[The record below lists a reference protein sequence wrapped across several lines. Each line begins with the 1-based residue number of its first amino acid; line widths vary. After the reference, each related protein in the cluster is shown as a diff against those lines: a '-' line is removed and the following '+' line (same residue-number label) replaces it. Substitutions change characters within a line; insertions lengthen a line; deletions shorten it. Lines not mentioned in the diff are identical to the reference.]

1 MRPAPTREVAP
12 EAAARSTPLVPLQG
26 ASAARVRR
34 LRSTPAGWVPV
45 YLGLGATT
53 ASDKRT
59 KWLVAEHA
67 SHWAWPTFEA
77 ANQHMHLHRKQ
88 GQTTLVLQVWAPARP
103 AEMEG
108 LVEVGPPRYDEPY
121 VRSLCWVLA
130 QDDVPDTWARPVGQG
145 SGPLEWRHR
154 APWEAEVLGLRSPP
168 KEHVFRP
175 ARGRYAPAMVP
186 PNSSTARAKVALG
199 DYYVEHGILPT
210 VQRLAELL
218 GMASTSSAHYVI
230 KRLREEGYLGSSE
243 HGKLTPGPTFLKAPG
258 FPELPAELVSQLP
271 AGPGLRVLR
280 VDDTWTL
287 DGSIWE
293 GDLLILAPENTAPG
307 EADLLVLKRGPA
319 RVLANEPRV
328 GWRVEGVVLGQYR
341 NHGR

>member
-1 MRPAPTREVAP
+1 M
-12 EAAARSTPLVPLQG
+12 AARSTPLVPLQG

-34 LRSTPAGWVPV
+34 LRSVPAGWVPV
-45 YLGLGATT
+45 YLGLVATT
-53 ASDKRT
+53 DSDKRT
-59 KWLVAEHA
+59 RWLAAEHA
-67 SHWAWPTFEA
+67 SHWAWPTLDA
-77 ANQHMHLHRKQ
+77 ANRYMQRHRKQ
-88 GQTTLVLQVWAPARP
+88 GQATLVLQVWAPARL
-103 AEMEG
+103 AVTEG
-108 LVEVGPPRYDEPY
+108 LVEVGPPRHDEPY
-121 VRSLCWVLA
+121 VRSLCWVIT
-130 QDDVPDTWARPVGQG
+130 QDDVPDTWSRQVGQG

-154 APWEAEVLGLRSPP
+154 TPGEAEVLGLRPP
-168 KEHVFRP
+168 SKEHVFRP
-175 ARGRYAPAMVP
+175 ARGRYAPAMGL

-243 HGKLTPGPTFLKAPG
+243 HGKLTPGPDFLKAPS
-258 FPELPAELVSQLP
+258 FPAIPTELLSQLP

-293 GDLLILAPENTAPG
+293 GDLLILAPESTAPG
-307 EADLLVLKRGPA
+307 EADLLVLKRGST
-319 RVLANEPRV
+319 RVLANEPRS

-341 NHGR
+341 THRR